1 MNESQPNPPR
11 TSPPVPVYPDPLMED
26 EIDLLDYVE
35 VIVRRRWLIVWAV
48 LVCAVAAVV
57 YAKQQPQVFVAEA
70 TILPADEQDFL
81 NLGEGMQRGRQRSFY
96 IDILKSLPI
105 NRSVLQKVYA
115 YELDG
120 IAHRTDLMAYFDAK
134 TVQRGI
140 DALLGVAEFKSGQTG
155 VITISVE
162 TRSGDLSA
170 AVANMYVEQL
180 IFYNRDKRQMRIKEQ
195 LAFIENRLAEIQ
207 KELAQAEEALVEFRT
222 QHRELEEEAG
232 YLAPEPATEYSR
244 LQREV
249 QIRSSLLST
258 VLNQYEIARVEAQK
272 EVPNVEALNYAEAPE
287 FGSRVG
293 AKKAVVLAS
302 AVGLFASVFLA
313 FLLEYIQ
320 RNRQSGRLEPF
331 LEELRGDVDRAKR
344 FLGKKERER

>member
-1 MNESQPNPPR
+1 MNESQHTPSGGAPQALPAH
-11 TSPPVPVYPDPLMED
+11 PDPMMED

-70 TILPADEQDFL
+70 TILPTDEQDFL

-96 IDILKSLPI
+96 IDILKSIPL
-105 NRSVLQKVYA
+105 NRSVLQKVYE

-120 IAHRTDLMAYFDAK
+120 IARRTDLMAYFDAK
-134 TVQRGI
+134 TVQRAT
-140 DALLGVAEFKSGQTG
+140 DALLGAAEFKSDQTG

-162 TRSGDLSA
+162 TGSGDLSA

-180 IFYNRDKRQMRIKEQ
+180 ISYNRDRRQVRIKEQ
-195 LAFIENRLAEIQ
+195 LAFIETRLTEIQ
-207 KELAQAEEALVEFRT
+207 KELAQAEGGLVEFRS
-222 QHRELEEEAG
+222 QHRELEEDAG
-232 YLAPEPATEYSR
+232 RLAPEEATEYSR
-244 LQREV
+244 RQREV

-272 EVPNVEALNYAEAPE
+272 EVPNVEVLNYAEAPE
-287 FGSRVG
+287 FGSRLG
-293 AKKAVVLAS
+293 ARKAVVLAS

-320 RNRQSGRLEPF
+320 RNRQSGRLEPI

-344 FLGKKERER
+344 LLGKKRER